1 MSYLS
6 TRLVKSASDDDYS
19 FLRQSVAPTA
29 VNLAIKWPS
38 DKSAEKLLRSYAATG
53 SAEPKA
59 IEALTRQWDKLG
71 VRRVIGHAD
80 EASYG
85 PHFDTKNKMIAVSKD
100 DLGVLAHE
108 TGHAKNWKTVEKL
121 FGKTG
126 SKLHNL
132 MYGLSRA
139 GSKLSAG
146 AAGLTALFGADDD
159 TVRNIGIVG
168 SAAAVPM
175 LTEELVASARGANML
190 RKLKLPGKARAFSG
204 IPSYLMTAAAPLTP
218 WLGMKAYDK
227 ITED

>member
-1 MSYLS
+1 
-6 TRLVKSASDDDYS
+6 VKSASDDDYS
-19 FLRQSVAPTA
+19 VLRQSVVPTA
-29 VNLAIKWPS
+29 ANLAIKWPS
-38 DKSAEKLLRSYAATG
+38 NKGAEKLLRSYAATG
-53 SAEPKA
+53 AAEPKA

-71 VRRVIGHAD
+71 VKRIIGHLD

-85 PHFDTKNKMIAVSKD
+85 PHFNPDAKILAVSKD

-108 TGHAKNWKTVEKL
+108 TGHAKNWKTVKKL
-121 FGKTG
+121 FGKNG
-126 SKLHNL
+126 PLLHNL

-139 GSKLSAG
+139 GSKLSTGVAS
-146 AAGLTALFGADDD
+146 LTALFGADDD
-159 TVRNIGIVG
+159 TVRNIGIAG

-175 LTEELVASARGANML
+175 LAEEIVASARGANML

-204 IPSYLMTAAAPLTP
+204 LPSYLITAAAPMTP